1 MKFFLSILTILALSI
16 TGVVTNSV
24 SAADVN
30 DFRIASF
37 DIQYNLSKDD
47 TNHSVLKTTET
58 ITANFKNA
66 NVNRGIERALPTTY
80 NGHPTK
86 LDNISVKDG
95 TGATVQYSSST
106 QGDMKVLRI
115 GDPDAYANGVKTY
128 TIEYTQRDVTRFYQ
142 DTTRDE
148 WYWDTNGTQ
157 WKVPI
162 DQLRVTAT
170 INPDVQTSFVG
181 KPQCYQGKAGATNTC
196 EITNSNNGR
205 YTVQA
210 AGLNAGEN
218 VTIALGFEEGTFAQ
232 YQQTTFERLTS
243 IWLVAFVITSIVAVL
258 AFIYL
263 TVQLVRR
270 YNRTSEL
277 HTIVT
282 EYIPP
287 KDTSVLVASK
297 VVVPKGSVFSAQLI
311 DFAVRHFIEIIE
323 TKPKSFWS
331 VAEYDIKVISDPSRL
346 HEEEQE
352 LFTDM
357 FGKLPSVGD
366 RVALSALRRDRSYY
380 KRTLDND
387 KKINDLVIGSYA
399 LVAKSPI
406 ASRYFYKWAIGLL
419 IAGVLTLSPSLLIVA
434 GIVALYGLF
443 IYPLTDKGLELRRY
457 LLGLDKYIKAA
468 EAERLKFLQS
478 PDTAQKIG
486 ESVNV
491 GDTGQ
496 LVKLYERV
504 LPYAIMFGHEK
515 EWSKRLG
522 DYYGAANTAPE
533 WYSGSSAFN
542 AVIFASAISNFSTAA
557 SYSGGAASASS
568 GGSGGGG
575 ASGGGGGGGGGGGW

>member
-16 TGVVTNSV
+16 SGVVTNSV

-37 DIQYNLSKDD
+37 DIQYHLSKDE

-95 TGATVQYSSST
+95 TGATIQYSSST

-142 DTTRDE
+142 DTARDE

-162 DQLRVTAT
+162 DQLGVTAT
-170 INPDVQTSFVG
+170 ISPDVQTSFVG
-181 KPQCYQGKAGATNTC
+181 KPQCYQGKAGTTNTC
-196 EITNSNNGR
+196 EITNSNDGT

-218 VTIALGFEEGTFAQ
+218 VTISLGFEEGTFAQ

-243 IWLVAFVITSIVAVL
+243 IWLVAFVITSIVGVL
-258 AFIYL
+258 AFIYM

-366 RVALSALRRDRSYY
+366 RVALPALRRDRSYY

-387 KKINDLVIGSYA
+387 KKINDLVNGSYA
-399 LVAKSPI
+399 LVAKSPTT
-406 ASRYFYKWAIGLL
+406 SRYFYKWAIGLL
-419 IAGVLTLSPSLLIVA
+419 IAGILTLSPSLLIVA

-468 EAERLKFLQS
+468 EVERLKFLQG

-515 EWSKRLG
+515 DWSKRLG

>member
-16 TGVVTNSV
+16 SGVVTNSV

-37 DIQYNLSKDD
+37 DIQYNLSKDE

-66 NVNRGIERALPTTY
+66 NVNRGIERALPMTY

-142 DTTRDE
+142 DTARDE

-170 INPDVQTSFVG
+170 ISPDVQTSFVG

-196 EITNSNNGR
+196 EITNPNDGT

-270 YNRTSEL
+270 YNRTNEL

-297 VVVPKGSVFSAQLI
+297 VVVPKGSVFSAQLV
-311 DFAVRHFIEIIE
+311 DFAVRHFIVIIE

-331 VAEYDIKVISDPSRL
+331 VAEYDIKIISDPSRL

-468 EAERLKFLQS
+468 EVERLKFLQG